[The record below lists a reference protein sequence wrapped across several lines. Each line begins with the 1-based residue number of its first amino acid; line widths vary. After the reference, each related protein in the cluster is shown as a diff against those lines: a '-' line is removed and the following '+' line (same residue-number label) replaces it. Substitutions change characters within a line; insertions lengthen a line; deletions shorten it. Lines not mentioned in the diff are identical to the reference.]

1 MLIEQAGA
9 SGGAVKSS
17 FQELLEVGFL
27 PETCTL
33 GRPMGKAVPE
43 VSQKFLTFK
52 SYMRHKKIDE
62 YDAQRSIFDEL

>member
-17 FQELLEVGFL
+17 FQELPEVGFL

-33 GRPMGKAVPE
+33 GRPMGKAVRE

-52 SYMRHKKIDE
+52 SYMRHRSLDRKI
-62 YDAQRSIFDEL
+62 RP